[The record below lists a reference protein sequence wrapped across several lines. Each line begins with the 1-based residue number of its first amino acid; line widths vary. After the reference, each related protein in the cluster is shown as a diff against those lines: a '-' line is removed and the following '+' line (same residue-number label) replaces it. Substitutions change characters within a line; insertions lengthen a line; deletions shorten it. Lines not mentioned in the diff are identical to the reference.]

1 MIEPDTRYGIR
12 DTNSE
17 LASLDSPSVNS
28 PELVSTRVLEAI
40 PSDRINLFDTH
51 CHLDAHSFTEDIEAV
66 VERAAAAD
74 VTRMVVPGL
83 DLDNAAAVLALAER
97 FPGVYA
103 AVGVHPN
110 SAAGWRDEWIDR
122 LRESARH
129 PKVVAIGEIGLD
141 YYWDKTPSETQR
153 TALAQQLE
161 LAAELSL
168 PVIIHN
174 REASVDVIDMLAA
187 SPLNGRERPGV
198 LHSFSGD
205 WATAEA
211 ALAMG
216 FYLGFTGP
224 LTYKKAD
231 DLRAIVARVPLDRI
245 LIETDAPYLTP
256 HPYRGKRNEP
266 AYVRFVAERLAEV
279 RDLSLSEVA
288 ELTTANALRLFGID
302 SRQPIADVGPQATV
316 RNN

>member
-1 MIEPDTRYGIR
+1 MSDALEVGQVR
-12 DTNSE
+12 
-17 LASLDSPSVNS
+17 L
-28 PELVSTRVLEAI
+28 STDFV
-40 PSDRINLFDTH
+40 DTH
-51 CHLDAHSFTEDIEAV
+51 CHLDFDSLAEDVDEV
-66 VERAAAAD
+66 VERAASAG
-74 VTRMVVPGL
+74 VTRIIVPSI
-83 DLDNAAAVLALAER
+83 DLDNVPTVLALADR

-110 SAAGWRDEWIDR
+110 SAAGWRDEWLDQ
-122 LRESARH
+122 LRELARH

-141 YYWDKTPSETQR
+141 YYWDKVPPETQYA
-153 TALAQQLE
+153 ALAGQLD
-161 LAAELSL
+161 LAAELFL

-187 SPLNGRERPGV
+187 SRLNGRERPGV

-211 ALAMG
+211 AQAMG

-231 DLRAIVARVPLDRI
+231 DLRAIAVRMPLDRI
-245 LIETDAPYLTP
+245 LIETDAPFLAP

-266 AYVRFVAERLAEV
+266 AYVRLVAERLAEV
-279 RDLSLSEVA
+279 RGLSLPEIA
-288 ELTTANALRLFGID
+288 AATTENALRLFGLGNRPPTTD
-302 SRQPIADVGPQATV
+302 DRPRPD
-316 RNN
+316 